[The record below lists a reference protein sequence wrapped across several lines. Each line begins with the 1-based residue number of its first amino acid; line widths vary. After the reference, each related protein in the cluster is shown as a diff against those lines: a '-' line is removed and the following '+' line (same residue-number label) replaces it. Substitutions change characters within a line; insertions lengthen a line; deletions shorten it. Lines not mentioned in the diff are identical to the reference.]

1 MMTHQNLLFGIFLGV
16 IFIENYAL
24 DTKGKIIPGNKNSNN
39 SRKSHNLTL
48 LLLLIFRNNLEFTFK
63 LELNFYRWNMKFFK

>member
-1 MMTHQNLLFGIFLGV
+1 MTHQNLLFGIFLGV

-39 SRKSHNLTL
+39 SRKSHTLLTL
-48 LLLLIFRNNLEFTFK
+48 LLLLLFRNNLEFTFK
-63 LELNFYRWNMKFFK
+63 LELNFYRWNMRFFK